1 MRAGQTE
8 AGQTGATHSG
18 ATRALLALVI
28 VMGVLILAGTAGLV
42 AVVVHR
48 LAHPAAVAPP
58 PGPGPVSQAALQP
71 EPAGTRITA
80 MTRQSDTVL
89 AIALSGG
96 GPDRVLVWDLAAG
109 RAVAEIRL
117 GP

>member
-1 MRAGQTE
+1 MQASRT
-8 AGQTGATHSG
+8 G

-48 LAHPAAVAPP
+48 LAHPATRASGAGQ
-58 PGPGPVSQAALQP
+58 GPLPQAALRP
-71 EPAGTRITA
+71 EPAGTRI
-80 MTRQSDTVL
+80 MSLVRQSDTVL
-89 AIALSGG
+89 AIALTGG

>member
-1 MRAGQTE
+1 M
-8 AGQTGATHSG
+8 GASQ
-18 ATRALLALVI
+18 TRALLALVI

-48 LAHPAAVAPP
+48 LSQPRAGLTVAEPAAP
-58 PGPGPVSQAALQP
+58 SQ

-80 MTRQSDTVL
+80 LVRQSDTVL
-89 AIALSGG
+89 AIALTGG

-109 RAVAEIRL
+109 RAVAEIRV
-117 GP
+117 GR